1 MGDLKSDYAR
11 SEMKSEDYVYVHC
24 DYVVST
30 RDAVLVIQEGQE
42 HWLPRSCLGYRSE
55 RDVQHYKKGDRVTI
69 QVKQWLAEKKELEY
83 D

>member
-24 DYVVST
+24 DYIT
-30 RDAVLVIQEGQE
+30 MTTDAVLVAQNGESYWI
-42 HWLPRSCLGYRSE
+42 PRSCLAWNADRNIQSF
-55 RDVQHYKKGDRVTI
+55 KKGDRVTI
-69 QVKQWLAEKKELEY
+69 GVKQWLAEKKELEY